1 MSLELIAAPPPAEHL
16 GCGRMATGC
25 GAKGRITVALRTT
38 GAAGAAAASDSVG
51 GRATRYIELDWD
63 PVPARPVHDMP

>member
-1 MSLELIAAPPPAEHL
+1 
-16 GCGRMATGC
+16 MATGC

-38 GAAGAAAASDSVG
+38 GAAGAAASDSVGG

-63 PVPARPVHDMP
+63 PVPARPVRDMP